1 MASGKAT
8 LGSGIH
14 APGGR
19 RAEGVKKRS
28 RLGVSLRKH
37 WQLYLL
43 VIPPLLY
50 LIIFKYIPMAG
61 AQIAFKNYNVVKGIW
76 GSEWIGMTHF
86 IRFFELP
93 NFWMYIQN
101 TLGISLF
108 NLLINFPAPIILALA
123 LNEVRNGWFRKTV
136 QMVTYAPYFIST
148 VVMVSIL
155 IVSLNPN
162 FGVVNHLLNLL
173 GFQSVNFMGIPKL
186 FKSLYVFSDTW
197 QLTGYSAIIYI
208 AALAGINPD
217 LYEAAKV
224 DGATR
229 WRKIWHI
236 DLPGI
241 MPITVVL
248 LILNVGNMM
257 KIGFEKIFLMQNP
270 LNVMTSEV
278 ISTYVYKVG
287 LIGANFSFSAAVGLF
302 NSIINLIL
310 LLLVNYMARRLAK
323 TSLW

>member
-1 MASGKAT
+1 MAAGRAGADK
-8 LGSGIH
+8 LLQVREGGV
-14 APGGR
+14 GR
-19 RAEGVKKRS
+19 RSKRRGGVAK
-28 RLGVSLRKH
+28 SLRKH

-43 VIPPLLY
+43 LIPPVLY
-50 LIIFKYIPMAG
+50 LIIFKYVPMAG

-76 GSEWIGMTHF
+76 GSDWVGLDHF
-86 IRFFELP
+86 VRFFNLP
-93 NFWMYIQN
+93 NFWIYIFN
-101 TLGISLF
+101 TLGISLY

-123 LNEVRNGWFRKTV
+123 LNEVRSRWFKKTV

-148 VVMVSIL
+148 VIMVSIL
-155 IVSLNPN
+155 IVALNPN
-162 FGVVNHLLNLL
+162 FGVINLLLNKL
-173 GFQSVNFMGIPKL
+173 GFESINFMGVPRL
-186 FKSLYVFSDTW
+186 FKTVYVLSETW

-224 DGATR
+224 DGASR
-229 WRKIWHI
+229 LRKIWHI

-241 MPITVVL
+241 LPITVVL

-270 LNVMTSEV
+270 LNVMSSEV

-302 NSIINLIL
+302 NSMINLIL
-310 LLLVNYMARRLAK
+310 LLIVNYASRKLAK